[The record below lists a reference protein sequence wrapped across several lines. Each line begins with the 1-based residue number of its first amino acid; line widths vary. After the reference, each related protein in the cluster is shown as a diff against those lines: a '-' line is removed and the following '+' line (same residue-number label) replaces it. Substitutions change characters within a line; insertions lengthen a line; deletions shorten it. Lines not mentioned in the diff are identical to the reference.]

1 MASHYFLT
9 LAFALL
15 LAVSSYALGFPA
27 QNLTKRDTIRGPV
40 ISTNFPDPSIIWVD
54 SENSWFAFATNGNG
68 HNVQVA
74 TSPDFTTW
82 TVTGQDALPT
92 VGAWVYSSNK
102 AVWAPM
108 VIQIADGSFVMYYS
122 ATSAQD
128 NTAHCVGVATSST
141 VRGPYTPQSDA
152 FVCHLDLG
160 GSIDAAG
167 HHHPDGSLY
176 VVYKIDGNNR
186 GNGGSCN
193 NGIAPIKSTPLM
205 LQKVAANGYTKIGAE
220 VQILDRDD
228 GDGPLIE
235 APSLIHVKGVWF
247 LFFSS
252 GCYAETTY
260 DLSYAYATSV
270 AGPYTKARGPI
281 APLLVTGKDGLK
293 APGSACVAKD
303 GSKILFHAWLG
314 DSINGGRG
322 MWTGVPSISGTT
334 VTL

>member
-1 MASHYFLT
+1 MLSHFLT
-9 LAFALL
+9 LAFVTFALSRC
-15 LAVSSYALGFPA
+15 VLGFQT
-27 QNLTKRDTIRGPV
+27 QNITKRDTIRGPV
-40 ISTNFPDPSIIWVD
+40 ISINFPDPSILWVD

-68 HNVQVA
+68 KNVQMA
-74 TSPDFTTW
+74 TSPDFITW

-92 VGAWVYSSNK
+92 VGAWVYAPNK

-108 VIQIADGSFVMYYS
+108 VIQIADGSFVMYYA

-128 NTAHCVGVATSST
+128 STAHCVGVAISTT
-141 VRGPYTPQSDA
+141 VRGPYTPQADA

-160 GSIDAAG
+160 GAIDAAG

-176 VVYKIDGNNR
+176 VVYKVDGNNR

-193 NGIAPIKSTPLM
+193 NGVPPIKSTPIM
-205 LQKVAANGYTKIGAE
+205 LQKVAADGFTKVGSE
-220 VQILDRDD
+220 VQILDRDN

-235 APSLIHVKGVWF
+235 APSLIYVNGVWF

-260 DLSYAYATSV
+260 DLSYAYATESV
-270 AGPYTKARGPI
+270 SGPYTKAQGPI
-281 APLLVTGKDGLK
+281 APLLVTGRDGLK
-293 APGSACVAKD
+293 APGSACAAKD

-322 MWTGVPSISGTT
+322 MWTGIPTISGTT
-334 VTL
+334 ITL